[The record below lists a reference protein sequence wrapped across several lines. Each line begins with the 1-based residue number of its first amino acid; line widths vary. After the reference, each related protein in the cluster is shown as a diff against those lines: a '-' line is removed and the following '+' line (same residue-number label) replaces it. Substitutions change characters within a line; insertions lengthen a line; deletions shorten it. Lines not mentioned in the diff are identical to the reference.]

1 MMVPAGRAA
10 VAKRSREAKVEE
22 EKGAMASRR
31 ILLVEDSSTMRR
43 MLSMKLVAEG
53 YDVSTAN
60 DGVEGLAKAREEPH
74 PELILTDYEMPEMD
88 GAGLCRA
95 LKADKELRSIPV
107 LMLTT
112 RDEADNKIAGL
123 EAGADEYIVKPKSPE
138 DFLVLFAQIRSH
150 FRIADL
156 NTALA
161 KQNRLLET
169 AHKKL
174 TFELDLA
181 RKVQL
186 ALMPRPPKPRGVLRL
201 AVRYTP
207 ANQLGGDVY
216 DIYRLDHDRLGI
228 LVADVSGH
236 GVNSAMLS
244 GMVKA
249 LAAPLSIAVL
259 EPGELL
265 AGLDVATEQYFPEG
279 YFCTGFY
286 LIADEETGL
295 VRYAGVGHPP
305 AIIVGPNGPRTLPS
319 NPGMLGIGM
328 VDGTAGGS
336 DRLDPG
342 ESLVIYTDGLTDA
355 MDPSDALFGEER
367 LKTVLQSH
375 YGADPHEILN
385 QVDAALDRHTSP
397 GSPADDINIIVLQH
411 PAE

>member
-1 MMVPAGRAA
+1 
-10 VAKRSREAKVEE
+10 
-22 EKGAMASRR
+22 MASRR

-43 MLSMKLVAEG
+43 MLSMKLQDEGYEVAVAE
-53 YDVSTAN
+53 
-60 DGVEGLAKAREEPH
+60 DGRKGLAAAAEDPRPD
-74 PELILTDYEMPEMD
+74 LILTDFEMPEMD
-88 GAGLCRA
+88 GAGLCKA
-95 LKADKELRSIPV
+95 VKADQELRAIPI
-107 LMLTT
+107 LLLTT
-112 RDEADNKIAGL
+112 LAEIESKVAGL
-123 EAGADEYIVKPKSPE
+123 EAGADDYILKPKSPD
-138 DFLVLFAQIRSH
+138 DFREMFKRIEAHL
-150 FRIADL
+150 RIADL
-156 NTALA
+156 RRDLA
-161 KQNRLLET
+161 EQNRLLAA

-216 DIYRLDHDRLGI
+216 DIYRLDNSRLGV

-295 VRYAGVGHPP
+295 LRYAGVGHPP
-305 AIIVGPNGPRTLPS
+305 GIVVGPNGPRTLPS

-328 VDGTAGGS
+328 VDGTAGAS
-336 DRLDPG
+336 DRLEPG

-355 MDPSDALFGEER
+355 MDPSDVLFGEER

-375 YGADPHEILN
+375 HGSDPTQILD
-385 QVDAALDRHTSP
+385 QVDAALKQHTSP
-397 GSPADDINIIVLQH
+397 GTPADDINIIVLQY
-411 PAE
+411 PAS